1 MKMTAAAVLSLL
13 VHFTATAPLPTVA
26 DQSADK
32 LNPGALQAIND
43 DDTTIFFETANSFH
57 SKIRRSDLRPDGN
70 QVGVRQPIHLRR
82 LITLPILHVPNQVEV
97 KDTDENIAELSGV
110 PVPGYDKTW
119 PSSKVGLDS
128 IISTGGVAEVT
139 ADDDSVGFG
148 RKVHNFYGPLNDKL
162 GISKH
167 SEGPEQEGSFPCS
180 EWLRV
185 SMAGW
190 PFFGNKKYEDC
201 AAKELGN
208 PVKLAARDDID
219 SVDTSSRAFDCE
231 KHSGNPLHSLVSL
244 FRAVGCSKR

>member
-13 VHFTATAPLPTVA
+13 VHVTATAPLPTVA
-26 DQSADK
+26 DQSGDK

-43 DDTTIFFETANSFH
+43 DDTTNFFETADSFP
-57 SKIRRSDLRPDGN
+57 SKNRRRNLRPDEN
-70 QVGVRQPIHLRR
+70 QAGVRQFIHLRR
-82 LITLPILHVPNQVEV
+82 LINLPMLHVPNQVEV
-97 KDTDENIAELSGV
+97 KDTDENISELSGV
-110 PVPGYDKTW
+110 VVPGYDKTW
-119 PSSKVGLDS
+119 PSSNPGLDN
-128 IISTGGVAEVT
+128 IISTGGVAQVT
-139 ADDDSVGFG
+139 ADDDSVGFWG
-148 RKVHNFYGPLNDKL
+148 KVYNVNSFLADKL
-162 GISKH
+162 EINKR
-167 SEGPEQEGSFPCS
+167 SEGTEQEGSFPCS

-201 AAKELGN
+201 VAKELGN

-219 SVDTSSRAFDCE
+219 SAATSSGAFDCE